1 MAKQKE
7 WLAVG
12 GVVAAIGVAVAL
24 LVRFGPERTGVE
36 IGQRA
41 PDYRLLSI
49 AQNDSVS
56 LRAVAKD
63 HVTLVNIW
71 ATWCGPCKEEMPAM
85 QLAYADLGNRGF
97 KILAVSI
104 DQGDAAEVK
113 QFTDN
118 LGLTFDVLLDRSG
131 NIQQVYQT
139 SGVPESFLLDRDG
152 TILKRVIGAHDW
164 SSPANRQLIER
175 YLGPAQTSAAAGHL
189 E

>member
-1 MAKQKE
+1 MSRKKE
-7 WLAVG
+7 WLGVG
-12 GVVAAIGVAVAL
+12 LVVAVIVVAVAL
-24 LVRFGPERTGVE
+24 LVRFAPANTGVE
-36 IGQRA
+36 IGQRP
-41 PDYRLLSI
+41 PDYRVLDL
-49 AQNDSVS
+49 ARNDSVS
-56 LRAVAKD
+56 LRAAARD

-85 QLAYADLGNRGF
+85 QRAYDELAGRGF

-104 DQGDAAEVK
+104 DQGDAAAVQ
-113 QFTDN
+113 QFAAD
-118 LGLTFDVLLDRSG
+118 LRLTFPILLDRSG

-152 TILKRVIGAHDW
+152 KILKRVIGAHDW

-175 YLGPAQTSAAAGHL
+175 YLEPAQVSVAPGQR

>member
-1 MAKQKE
+1 MAKRNE

-12 GVVAAIGVAVAL
+12 LVVAVIVIGVGL

-41 PDYRLLSI
+41 PDYRLLRM

-56 LRAVAKD
+56 LRSVAKD

-85 QLAYADLGNRGF
+85 QQAYADLANRGF

-104 DQGDAAEVK
+104 DQGDGDEVK
-113 QFTDN
+113 QFATDF
-118 LGLTFDVLLDRSG
+118 GLTFDVLLDRSG

-164 SSPANRQLIER
+164 ASPANRQLIER
-175 YLGPAQTSAAAGHL
+175 YLGPAQVSSAAGHF